1 MFLIKEF
8 FKKPKPSLDETYEKK
23 FKNIFNRKNI
33 KILKALIKEKNK
45 QRLKS
50 GFYIGRKLVDTRIK
64 MNLYETWIDIVIPN
78 HRRSISN
85 TYQNLAS
92 PERAH
97 LYQNRGDLRCEIIS
111 EKKILIETCIYDNKN
126 HTNFKKKQFST
137 NKPDLILKYVVNQIK
152 KIEKEGYGSN
162 YKNKKK

>member
-1 MFLIKEF
+1 MFSIKEF

-23 FKNIFNRKNI
+23 FKDIFNRKNI

-45 QRLKS
+45 QRLKP
-50 GFYIGRKLVDTRIK
+50 GFYIGRKIVDTRIK
-64 MNLYETWIDIVIPN
+64 INLYETWIDILIPN

-85 TYQNLAS
+85 TYQNLVT

-97 LYQNRGDLRCEIIS
+97 LYQDRGDLRCKIIS
-111 EKKILIETCIYDNKN
+111 EKKILIETCIHDNKN
-126 HTNFKKKQFST
+126 HTNFIKKQFST
-137 NKPDLILKYVVNQIK
+137 NKPDLILKYIINQIK

-162 YKNKKK
+162 YIK